1 LQPSENIS
9 TVETIVA
16 AASRITGER
25 ECTRMGKSQE
35 DDMNADVKQAF
46 QLLNRQLA
54 DISKTVTDTGKDVDA
69 MQKVMKYNLGKLNIC
84 VEQLQNIQ

>member
-1 LQPSENIS
+1 
-9 TVETIVA
+9 
-16 AASRITGER
+16 
-25 ECTRMGKSQE
+25 
-35 DDMNADVKQAF
+35 MNADVKQAF

>member
-1 LQPSENIS
+1 
-9 TVETIVA
+9 
-16 AASRITGER
+16 
-25 ECTRMGKSQE
+25 MGKSQE